1 MQVPGKLMNQTS
13 KNDKKPDLGP
23 NFNPLGPNLG
33 PKIFFEGFTSTRC

>member
-23 NFNPLGPNLG
+23 NFDPSG
-33 PKIFFEGFTSTRC
+33 PKKFFEGFTSTRY